1 MENGTLI
8 RFILT
13 GESRVDS
20 PEQFIHSLL
29 KSLDRVNTESVM
41 KPTYTST
48 STEKQRPS
56 PPVHTESTT
65 SMNVDHKPVIQGADW
80 HTAESSGSQNSS
92 NSTTS
97 QHNETQSSSN
107 KSNRRYIDF

>member
-29 KSLDRVNTESVM
+29 KSLDRVKTGYEMN
-41 KPTYTST
+41 PTTR
-48 STEKQRPS
+48 STEKLR
-56 PPVHTESTT
+56 TT
-65 SMNVDHKPVIQGADW
+65 QPEQAENTTFVNVDHKPVIQGADW
-80 HTAESSGSQNSS
+80 HNAQSSGSQNSS
-92 NSTTS
+92 NSATP
-97 QHNETQSSSN
+97 QHNETQSTSN
-107 KSNRRYIDF
+107 KPNKRYIDF